1 MSKLTDVQ
9 TKILRLKNQ
18 SHRLSGSEVT
28 NLHQITMRWV
38 EPEQLVKDETWLHQ
52 TLMNIDDDYKLEELQ
67 KRAANLEKKISLS
80 GLKTPE
86 AVVQIHQTGSAKE
99 QSLQEEIER
108 LVEQVEQLLREK
120 QKLAQKVVEQEDTI
134 HWQQVEISGRQQTS
148 AVIQRAR
155 KVHG

>member
-1 MSKLTDVQ
+1 
-9 TKILRLKNQ
+9 
-18 SHRLSGSEVT
+18 
-28 NLHQITMRWV
+28 MRWV